1 MSARPSNERPRI
13 RVLSLNIWNRSGPW
27 RDRLELIRHGVKAMN
42 PDVIGLQEVVVD
54 GDGSQAEEIASGFGY
69 EIAYG
74 TASTYE
80 SGATFGNAVLS
91 RFKILGHEN
100 RELPSPGTSQ
110 RAAIFARLDTPAG
123 ALPFCSTHLAWRFDE
138 GFIREQQV
146 RALGA
151 FMNGAREAKDLPAIV
166 VGDFNTRPDATEIR
180 FMMGLHALDGLSV
193 HYHDC
198 FEAAG
203 IGAPFTFDPR
213 NNPHAGLTHELP
225 RRIDYVFVA
234 GPDDFG
240 RGVPVSAR
248 VVLDEVRQ
256 KRDQRYA
263 ASDHYGVL
271 AEIDL

>member
-1 MSARPSNERPRI
+1 MTRRI
-13 RVLSLNIWNRSGPW
+13 RVLALNIWNRSGPW
-27 RDRLELIRHGVKAMN
+27 KDRLELIRQGVKALS

-54 GDGSQAEEIASGFGY
+54 DEGSQAEEIAQGFGY

-74 TASTYE
+74 TASKYG
-80 SGATFGNAVLS
+80 SGALFGNAVLS
-91 RFKILGHEN
+91 KFKILAHEN

-110 RAAIFARLDTPAG
+110 RAAVLARLDTPSG
-123 ALPFCSTHLAWRFDE
+123 ALPFCSTHLAWKFDE

-146 RALGA
+146 RALGL
-151 FMNGAREAKDLPAIV
+151 FVSGARAEKDLPAIV

-180 FMMGLHALDGLSV
+180 FMMGLHSLDGLSV
-193 HYHDC
+193 HYADC
-198 FEAAG
+198 FEVAG
-203 IGAPFTFDPR
+203 IGAPYTFDPR

-234 GPDDFG
+234 GPDESG
-240 RGVPVSAR
+240 RGVPISAR